1 MVKYRIEFVE
11 RGDYRAQF
19 YVSPFDR
26 PYGTSKVRKTRI
38 VTVKD
43 RDAAIKKLRKEVK
56 TKRGNV
62 IDVVSAKRVKRR

>member
-19 YVSPFDR
+19 YVSPADR
-26 PYGTSKVRKTRI
+26 PYGTPPVRKTRI
-38 VTVKD
+38 VTAKD
-43 RDAAIKKLRKEVK
+43 RDSAIKKLRKEVK

-62 IDVVSAKRVKRR
+62 IDVVSAKRVKER